1 MTEAFPP
8 RVIVGISGA
17 TGACYGVR
25 ALELLAQLG
34 AETHLVITKAARATL
49 AQETDLTVA
58 DVRALATEVHAAHDL
73 GAAISS
79 GSFPTDGMLIAPCS
93 VKTLSGIANCYDDTL
108 LIRAADVTLKER
120 RPLVLLIRETPV
132 HAGHLRLMTQA
143 AEAGA
148 TIMPPV
154 PAFYTRPASV
164 DEIVTQT
171 VGRALDLLR
180 LPHPATRRWHEVH
193 REKVLDIS
201 SQSIKGTANG
211 AHQPGQ

>member
-1 MTEAFPP
+1 MTETFPP

-17 TGACYGVR
+17 SGTRYGVR

-34 AETHLVITKAARATL
+34 AETHLVITKAGRATL
-49 AQETDLTVA
+49 AQETELTVA
-58 DVRALATEVHAAHDL
+58 DLRALATETYSEHDL
-73 GAAISS
+73 GAVIAS

-93 VKTLSGIANCYDDTL
+93 VKTLSGIATCYDDTL

-120 RPLVLLIRETPV
+120 RPLVLLLRETPL
-132 HAGHLRLMTQA
+132 HTGHLRLMTQA

-154 PAFYTRPASV
+154 PAFYTRPATV
-164 DEIVTQT
+164 EDIVTQT

-180 LPHPATRRWHEVH
+180 IPHPATARWHAGS
-193 REKVLDIS
+193 RS
-201 SQSIKGTANG
+201 
-211 AHQPGQ
+211 PGVKNP